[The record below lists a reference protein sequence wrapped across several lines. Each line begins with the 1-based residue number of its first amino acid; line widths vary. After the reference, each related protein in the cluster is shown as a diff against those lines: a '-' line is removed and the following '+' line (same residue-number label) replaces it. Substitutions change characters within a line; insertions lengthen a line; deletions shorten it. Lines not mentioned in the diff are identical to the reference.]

1 MLLHLHSPEVGKS
14 EKKNTQRL
22 ELGKRSEG
30 AEQTPKDERARAE
43 QTKTERGEGAY
54 LLSAK
59 SPGTGSSPGRGL
71 HEKREGSSV
80 ERWGGTAGCSS
91 GGDAGRDGEVGAEAQ
106 GEDLL
111 PAQKPSPPPAS
122 PPPPPLPSESCTGGK
137 PGSTGLFPAP
147 SGAPHPGPAW
157 PGGCCGWRGSVRGLW
172 AGALPAQIPQNP
184 SHPPPC
190 GAATHLREGERHLL
204 VQVPLHPAA
213 RALPPRS
220 CLLSAGTWRGG
231 RGTAGVKLTTSRASR
246 TCRGQPTPC
255 GGNPIPGGGLLT
267 APQTWINGRERG
279 RLAGMSPPP
288 ERDEPPGRAS
298 PGGGSGGSRPMRS
311 PGQPRPPAQAAVSP
325 GPGSHWRIAAR
336 PARLPAPL
344 FHWLPEWSPAP
355 GTPANRSSRW
365 ASARGE
371 WAWLYPPRP
380 ISARRSGV
388 HSRTERPFI
397 KKLPKFIHERLRRSS
412 SCAWQRAQPALW
424 LPPSGAHDRACQ
436 FSPTQQSFWNSLE
449 VVSLQTLF
457 CSGISSSFDKIWKNL
472 THLSGVKITKAWANK
487 NSLTCKC

>member
-220 CLLSAGTWRGG
+220 CRLSAGTW
-231 RGTAGVKLTTSRASR
+231 
-246 TCRGQPTPC
+246 
-255 GGNPIPGGGLLT
+255 GGG
-267 APQTWINGRERG
+267 QRH
-279 RLAGMSPPP
+279 
-288 ERDEPPGRAS
+288 
-298 PGGGSGGSRPMRS
+298 GGG
-311 PGQPRPPAQAAVSP
+311 
-325 GPGSHWRIAAR
+325 
-336 PARLPAPL
+336 
-344 FHWLPEWSPAP
+344 
-355 GTPANRSSRW
+355 
-365 ASARGE
+365 
-371 WAWLYPPRP
+371 
-380 ISARRSGV
+380 
-388 HSRTERPFI
+388 
-397 KKLPKFIHERLRRSS
+397 
-412 SCAWQRAQPALW
+412 
-424 LPPSGAHDRACQ
+424 
-436 FSPTQQSFWNSLE
+436 
-449 VVSLQTLF
+449 
-457 CSGISSSFDKIWKNL
+457 
-472 THLSGVKITKAWANK
+472 
-487 NSLTCKC
+487 